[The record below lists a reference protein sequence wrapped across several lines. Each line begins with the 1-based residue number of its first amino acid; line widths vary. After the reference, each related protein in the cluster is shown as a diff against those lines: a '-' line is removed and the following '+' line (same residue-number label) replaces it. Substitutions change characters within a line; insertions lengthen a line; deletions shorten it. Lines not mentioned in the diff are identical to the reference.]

1 MRTTLRPE
9 DQSTAARIR
18 DAAVRCFADSG
29 IAGTTVRVI
38 AREAEVS
45 PGLVMHHFG
54 SKDRLRQACDRHVAH
69 RIREVKEQAMAAGA
83 AMDPVG
89 QLRELQDGP
98 PLLRYLARS
107 LVDGSPGVAD
117 LVDELVGDAVD
128 YMQQGVDSGLLHPT
142 EDPRGRAAVMSIW
155 SLGALVLHE
164 HVQRLLGAD
173 ITSGAPEDLA
183 PYTVPA
189 AEILGHGILVPEVA
203 DHLRSELMHTKEGS

>member
-1 MRTTLRPE
+1 MRTTPLPE
-9 DQSTAARIR
+9 DQSTTARIR
-18 DAAVRCFADSG
+18 DAAIRCFADSG
-29 IAGTTVRVI
+29 IAGTTVRAI

-54 SKDRLRQACDRHVAH
+54 SKDRLRQACDRHVA
-69 RIREVKEQAMAAGA
+69 RLVREAKEQAMASGA

-107 LVDGSPGVAD
+107 LADGSPGVAD
-117 LVDELVGDAVD
+117 LVDELVADAVD
-128 YMQQGVDSGLLHPT
+128 YMQQGVDSGLLRPT
-142 EDPRGRAAVMSIW
+142 DDARGRAAVMSLW

-173 ITSGAPEDLA
+173 ITSATPEDLA
-183 PYTVPA
+183 PYTIPA

-203 DHLRSELMHTKEGS
+203 DRLRGELQHALEES